1 MILDTHVWIW
11 ASEGARELGPKT
23 RRRLAKASSSFPGAV
38 SISTASVF
46 EVAALHTAGRLQLN
60 QPVERWIRTAI
71 DKAAVRVIDL
81 ETGVAIDAGL
91 VPASAL
97 PDPFDR
103 CLVATAR
110 EYGIPLVTRDRRI
123 LDYAARTKLVKVID
137 ASA

>member
-11 ASEGARELGPKT
+11 AIEGARKLGPKT
-23 RRRLAKASSSFPGAV
+23 RRRLTSASSSFPGAV

-60 QPVERWIRTAI
+60 QPIERWIRAAI

-81 ETGVAIDAGL
+81 ETGIAIDAGL
-91 VPASAL
+91 IPASAL

-110 EYGIPLVTRDRRI
+110 EYGVPLVTCDRRI

-137 ASA
+137 GSA